1 MSPSPLALL
10 TLIGGQV
17 DSHMEGLARTNDLIF
32 LEQDLPLRGI
42 NSNTIE
48 VELGM
53 AIVRRQDPL
62 QTLHV

>member
-1 MSPSPLALL
+1 
-10 TLIGGQV
+10 
-17 DSHMEGLARTNDLIF
+17 MEGLARTNDLIF